1 MDLYCC
7 WCILLF
13 SKLYLGL
20 KIILQLDWAGKNKKK
35 LPKNNEIFADF
46 ALRIRNRFKL
56 RKRSESERI
65 LKIAKRK
72 RSEVKSILCEAK
84 RSEFASLRTFSQ
96 SCEFALRIWSPA
108 WRTKNKSFWTS
119 QRFWRLRQ
127 ASGEKLL
134 MHDRRGGSHGLE
146 SGFKPFGKLGSG
158 GARELRRSKF
168 GEILTNSVKIFKIR
182 VKYFAPND
190 FLLT

>member
-7 WCILLF
+7 WSILLF

-96 SCEFALRIWSPA
+96 SCEFGALIQLLFMPWLLMIFFVLVYSLRIA
-108 WRTKNKSFWTS
+108 YFV
-119 QRFWRLRQ
+119 
-127 ASGEKLL
+127 
-134 MHDRRGGSHGLE
+134 
-146 SGFKPFGKLGSG
+146 
-158 GARELRRSKF
+158 
-168 GEILTNSVKIFKIR
+168 NSNPRKIK
-182 VKYFAPND
+182 D
-190 FLLT
+190 

>member
-7 WCILLF
+7 WSILLF

-96 SCEFALRIWSPA
+96 SCEFALRIWSPDLSKQLKFR
-108 WRTKNKSFWTS
+108 WSNQSFCSEENTTPKNFFLDLSMIWQTGTSF
-119 QRFWRLRQ
+119 LYLKK
-127 ASGEKLL
+127 A
-134 MHDRRGGSHGLE
+134 
-146 SGFKPFGKLGSG
+146 
-158 GARELRRSKF
+158 
-168 GEILTNSVKIFKIR
+168 
-182 VKYFAPND
+182 
-190 FLLT
+190 